1 MTYPQQTPGYPPQ
14 APPQQPPAPQQ
25 FQPAFPGG
33 TVPQQP
39 QQFAQPPAYGYP
51 GQQGAYPV
59 APPQGYP
66 QAYAQQPPAPQL
78 PPMTASLDDYFNQ
91 PSAGWGPAWQL
102 GNNVPAGTSYIG
114 IVAQHIT
121 KAHLEFATDQNT
133 KQVRTFKNGEPV
145 MNMKVPLYVAP
156 DQRFTEG
163 RAQFYVG
170 PGEKDALAAAM
181 AAAGAPEGPPELG
194 AMIRT
199 TKTGSRGNSYGSQSS
214 IKQVEY
220 WRPEQAREFA
230 PQLGIAYPDITPA
243 PAPAP
248 AHAAPEPQAPAAPTS
263 AGPAVQQQAAPQPV
277 APQPPAPAAAPQMP
291 PPPAAAPQPQAPSPL
306 AASPAYPGPAPAPVA
321 YSAPPAPGGNT
332 GGNMTA
338 TPAAA
343 PPAPGAM
350 PADPEKAALLAKL
363 TGQAVG

>member
-243 PAPAP
+243 PAPA
-248 AHAAPEPQAPAAPTS
+248 HAAPEPQAPAAPAS